1 MGRWLSNVPVLGG
14 LERGAGTAATGAV
27 DTFVA
32 DPGNAILGV
41 NAENM
46 GLFEENA
53 AGAKTVSLLTLGL
66 GGEGG
71 LLTDVLMP
79 GQGAPGEA
87 GGGAAG
93 GGQQQN
99 DDGGGGLLSSP
110 ILLLAAA
117 AAAVAVLVGVLD

>member
-1 MGRWLSNVPVLGG
+1 MARLLKGVPVLGG
-14 LERGAGTAATGAV
+14 LERGAGTAATGTV
-27 DTFVA
+27 DTLVA

-71 LLTDVLMP
+71 LLSDVIMP
-79 GQGAPGEA
+79 GQGEPGDNFNQSDDEKPPD
-87 GGGAAG
+87 
-93 GGQQQN
+93 
-99 DDGGGGLLSSP
+99 DDGPGKLM
-110 ILLLAAA
+110 LAALGV
-117 AAAVAVLVGVLD
+117 AAVAVVLGVLN